1 MSNFDFLMEIM
12 KKKLTNAPVAE
23 KFEAIKDHESYL

>member
-1 MSNFDFLMEIM
+1 MEIM